1 MRPRPPFSRFWPLD
15 SYAPGESQPNFDK
28 QFVRDYL
35 ESVNWNIDPPAPEL
49 PAEIVARTSEKYWE
63 ALRLLTEGDEILDQS
78 NKP

>member
-1 MRPRPPFSRFWPLD
+1 
-15 SYAPGESQPNFDK
+15 
-28 QFVRDYL
+28 L